1 MTRHKRSAL
10 PEPGVRFTTSSIQA
24 ADERAVEPKAALTV
38 SHLSTL
44 HNTHAPR
51 ARAVAPSCDAPR
63 PVADATGS
71 VVRSPLKRAAA
82 PPSAGV
88 VAQSRTLHSPDGR
101 RCNTH
106 VSRVLPAHEAAM
118 QRRLDAE
125 LGEDGALHLA
135 YLRRAN
141 APLVADSLRR
151 AAALAPRGRT
161 R

>member
-10 PEPGVRFTTSSIQA
+10 PLPGVRFTTSSIQA
-24 ADERAVEPKAALTV
+24 TNERAVEPKAALTV

-63 PVADATGS
+63 PMADATGS
-71 VVRSPLKRAAA
+71 VVQNPLKRAAA

-88 VAQSRTLHSPDGR
+88 VAQSRTLHRPGER
-101 RCNTH
+101 RCH
-106 VSRVLPAHEAAM
+106 HRVPRVLHANEAAM
-118 QRRLDAE
+118 QRRIDAE
-125 LGEDGALHLA
+125 FGKDGALHLA
-135 YLRRAN
+135 YQRRAS